1 MTGVPY
7 ELRPVAR
14 VAGGRTEVADDGW
27 GEVRATLELAPEVPG
42 DALAG
47 LEDFSHVEVVALA
60 DRARD
65 VPPAPWRRRPRGNP
79 AWPEVGVFAQRN
91 KDRPNRLLVSVAR
104 IVRVAPRALVVEGLD
119 LVEGTPVLDI
129 KPVYAW
135 LGPRGALRA
144 PRWSD
149 ELGAAYY

>member
-1 MTGVPY
+1 MPY
-7 ELRPVAR
+7 EVRAVAH
-14 VAGGRTEVADDGW
+14 VSGGRRDVADDGW
-27 GEVRATLELAPEVPG
+27 GGVVAVIELAPEVPG
-42 DALAG
+42 EALAG

-65 VPPAPWRRRPRGNP
+65 VPPAPWRRRPRDNP
-79 AWPEVGVFAQRN
+79 AWPSVGVFAQRN
-91 KDRPNRLLVSVAR
+91 KDRPNRLLVSL
-104 IVRVAPRALVVEGLD
+104 VRVVRVTERALEVEGLD

-135 LGPRGALRA
+135 LGPHGARRA